1 LGPRTYLDRENPYA
15 GGILGDLAEGL
26 PLQEAV
32 PILDLGTLANPEQ
45 QFPGDAESLGRPPA
59 AARKGDEA
67 GRLQLAAI
75 IDSSDDAII
84 SKTLEGIITS
94 WNPGAER
101 MFGYAAHEAV
111 GKPMLMLFP
120 PDRVNEEQEIL
131 TRIRHG
137 ERMEHFETARVR
149 KDGGRID
156 VSVTIS
162 PIKDSHGRIVG
173 ASKIARDITEQK
185 RSEQRLLDTVREMKD
200 IRAALDE
207 HSIVAITDGQGRIT
221 YVNDKFC
228 SISKYTREELLGKD
242 HRIINSRHHPKEFFK
257 VLWTTIGGGG
267 VWHGEIKNRAKDG
280 SFYWVATTIFPRLN
294 PAGVPV
300 QYISIRTDITQR
312 KADEA
317 ELQRFAAD
325 LAEKNKEL
333 ETIVYTVSHDLRSP
347 LVNVQ
352 GFGKQLNRACDKI
365 IAAVAAGRD
374 GQVSASELKAPVEV
388 AIPQALRFINAGVN
402 KMEMLLNGLLRFS
415 RLGRIAFTIQPLDMN
430 EMISEIL
437 AAMRFQIDDTHAEV
451 HVAPL
456 PGCRGDRVQTSQ
468 AFANLLD
475 NAIKYRDPFRPLRI
489 RVAGSFKDGM
499 AVYTVADNGIGIAPG
514 HQGKAFEIFHRLN
527 PDSGSG
533 EGLGLTIAQRVLER
547 EGGKIWIES
556 QEGVGSTFYV
566 ALPAGGPPV

>member
-1 LGPRTYLDRENPYA
+1 
-15 GGILGDLAEGL
+15 
-26 PLQEAV
+26 LQEAV

>member
-1 LGPRTYLDRENPYA
+1 M
-15 GGILGDLAEGL
+15 
-26 PLQEAV
+26 QEAV

>member
-1 LGPRTYLDRENPYA
+1 MQ
-15 GGILGDLAEGL
+15 GD
-26 PLQEAV
+26 V
-32 PILDLGTLANPEQ
+32 PILDLGTLANLEQ
-45 QFPGDAESLGRPPA
+45 QSPADAESLGRPPA
-59 AARKGDEA
+59 AARKGDDA
-67 GRLQLAAI
+67 SRLQLAAI
-75 IDSSDDAII
+75 VDSSDDAII
-84 SKTLEGIITS
+84 SKTLEGVITS

-101 MFGYAAHEAV
+101 MFGYAAHEVV

-131 TRIRHG
+131 TRIRRG

-149 KDGGRID
+149 KDGSRID

-162 PIKDSHGRIVG
+162 PIKDGHGRIVG

-185 RSEQRLLDTVREMKD
+185 RSEQRLLDTVREMED

-228 SISKYTREELLGKD
+228 SISKYAREDLLCRD
-242 HRIINSRHHPKEFFK
+242 HRIINSKHHPKEFFK
-257 VLWTTIGGGG
+257 NLWETIGGGG

-280 SFYWVATTIFPRLN
+280 TFYWVATTIFPRLN

-365 IAAVAAGRD
+365 VAAVAAGRD
-374 GQVSASELKAPVEV
+374 GQVSAAELKAPVEV

-430 EMISEIL
+430 VLVSEIL

-451 HVAPL
+451 QVEPL
-456 PGCRGDRVQTSQ
+456 PGCMGDRAQTSQ

-475 NAIKYRDPFRPLRI
+475 NAIKYRDPSRPLRI
-489 RVAGSFKDGM
+489 RVGGSIADGM

-514 HQGKAFEIFHRLN
+514 HQVKAFEIFHRLN
-527 PDSGSG
+527 PESGSG

-547 EGGKIWIES
+547 EDGKIWIES